1 MQTDLTPAKSPES
14 KLRLRLALTV
24 LFCLCVVWLATYLEL
39 GRSRQA
45 YIHEAEVKNTVNAH
59 AFSENTRSTIRRINE
74 VLIDLRP
81 SWNDNWKQFAELI
94 KARQE
99 HIKDLTFQVS
109 VIDKD
114 GILAFSNLAKSNDRT
129 DLSQRE
135 HFRVHQASPQLD
147 NLFISKPLKGKVSGK
162 WSIQFTRP
170 IFKAGVFDGVL
181 VVSVDPEYFT
191 AFSKSLDLDQTGV
204 VSMVRQTGEIMARF
218 PSDEKL
224 LGNVIKDSPYLE
236 RDAPISGSFRRISSS
251 DGVERLYGFYRDPD
265 YQLNYVVGQSMG
277 SVLAPY
283 TTNRTEII
291 FAAVLVSA
299 IALALSYLLL
309 QSLGALE
316 NMREDLETEKV
327 LAQQAN
333 NAKSE
338 FLANMSHEIRT
349 PMNGVLGMTGLLL
362 DSGLNST
369 QRNLARDIAQSGEA
383 LLVIINDILDLSKIE
398 AGHMAFDS
406 HVFNLSVTVNSVISA
421 LGIRAKD
428 KGIDLTAQFGDG
440 ADGEYQG
447 DSLRIRQI
455 LFNLVG
461 NAIKFT
467 EKGQVA
473 VHISRRGAVTRFQV
487 QDSGIGIPAQALPK
501 LFSNFVQVDSST
513 SKKYGG
519 TGLGLVIC
527 KKLVEGM
534 DGSIGVS
541 SEVGSGSLF
550 WFELPL
556 QPANA
561 AQMVQSKPDQS
572 APPAVQPDASV
583 AVFGADT
590 EGGAQVQPKHVLLV
604 EDHPINQKL
613 AIVLIEQLGYRVD
626 LAEDGQ
632 QAIVA
637 ADRQRYDLI
646 FMDVQMPVLN
656 GYEATKAIRRGS
668 GFNHSTPIVA
678 LTANAMPSDKESCFA
693 AGMTDFLTK
702 PFTKDALKRVIER
715 QIG

>member
-1 MQTDLTPAKSPES
+1 M
-14 KLRLRLALTV
+14 ALTV
-24 LFCLCVVWLATYLEL
+24 LVCLGVVWLATYLEL
-39 GRSRQA
+39 GRSRLA
-45 YIHEAEVKNTVNAH
+45 YIHEAEVNNTVSARVF
-59 AFSENTRSTIRRINE
+59 AENTRSTIRRINE

-81 SWNDNWKQFAELI
+81 NWDDNSKQFGELI

-114 GILAFSNLAKSNDRT
+114 GILAFSNLAKANEKT
-129 DLSQRE
+129 DLSSRE
-135 HFRVHQASPQLD
+135 HFKVHKDSPELD

-170 IFKAGVFDGVL
+170 IFKGKTFDGVI
-181 VVSVDPEYFT
+181 VVSVDPQYFT
-191 AFSKSLDLDQTGV
+191 AFSQSLGIEKGGA
-204 VSMVRQTGEIMARF
+204 VSIVRQTGEIMSRF
-218 PSDEKL
+218 PYDETL
-224 LGNVIKDSPYLE
+224 LGKVIKDSPYLE
-236 RDAPISGSFRRISSS
+236 TNAPISGAFKRFSST
-251 DGVERLYGFYRDPD
+251 DNVERLYGYYSDPE
-265 YQLNYVVGQSMG
+265 YKLNYVVGASLE
-277 SVLAPY
+277 SVLAAY
-283 TTNRTEII
+283 TINRAAII
-291 FAAVLVSA
+291 FAAVLVSG

-309 QSLGALE
+309 QSLGTLE
-316 NMREDLETEKV
+316 GLRKDLQTEKV

-362 DSGLNST
+362 DSDLNPT

-398 AGHMAFDS
+398 AGHMTFDS
-406 HVFNLSVTVNSVISA
+406 HAFNLSVIVNSVVSA

-428 KGIDLTAQFGDG
+428 KGITLAAHFEDG
-440 ADGEYQG
+440 ADGDYKG

-467 EKGQVA
+467 DKGQVA
-473 VHISRRGAVTRFQV
+473 VRISRHGDITRFDV
-487 QDSGIGIPAQALPK
+487 QDSGIGIPAEALPK
-501 LFSNFVQVDSST
+501 LFSNFVQVDSSN

-534 DGSIGVS
+534 KGSIGVT
-541 SEVGSGSLF
+541 SELGAGSLF

-556 QPANA
+556 QQENVEGL
-561 AQMVQSKPDQS
+561 AQVKPLAHPK
-572 APPAVQPDASV
+572 APPTVAPEFAPVEAVT
-583 AVFGADT
+583 GA
-590 EGGAQVQPKHVLLV
+590 AALAQPKRVLLV

-613 AIVLIEQLGYRVD
+613 AIVLIEQLGYNVD

-632 QAIVA
+632 KAIVA
-637 ADRQRYDLI
+637 AERQRYDLI
-646 FMDVQMPVLN
+646 FMDLQMPVMN
-656 GYEATKAIRRGS
+656 GYEATKSIRNGRGY
-668 GFNHSTPIVA
+668 NESTPIVA
-678 LTANAMPSDKESCFA
+678 LTANAMQSDKEACFA

-702 PFTKDALKRVIER
+702 PFSKDALKRVIDR